1 MQTQTFAP
9 AEIVVV
15 DDGSTDGGIEW
26 LESLALPNLIL
37 SRRGVPG
44 PGGYAA
50 RNRGIELAKSEWIAF
65 LDADDEWLPTHL
77 ESVYGALRMVENP
90 SRVVAVFSGYENLY
104 EGGQRT
110 IDPYSAK
117 IGGPVAEL
125 DFATLLGQWLRLNAS
140 PLWTS
145 ATVCRRNALIDA
157 GQFPEGRCRR
167 GGDKDMWLRI
177 AHTGTVVYTGS
188 VTARYFRDSVNMTT
202 KASYANTVP
211 CIVDSAKRLAA
222 LDDGAISGQLQAL
235 QNLEILNYALVS
247 ARTTGLEKASWADF
261 NARLDPIGGLLL
273 RFLSTPLGARIARL
287 AFSLKRL
294 VPR

>member
-1 MQTQTFAP
+1 MQTFAP
-9 AEIVVV
+9 TEIVVV

-26 LESLALPNLIL
+26 LESLSLPNLIL
-37 SRRGVPG
+37 FRRDVPG

-77 ESVYGALRMVENP
+77 ESVCRALRTIESP
-90 SRVVAVFSGYENLY
+90 SKVVAVFSGYENLY
-104 EGGQRT
+104 EDGERI

-117 IGGPVAEL
+117 VGGPVAEL
-125 DFATLLGQWLRLNAS
+125 DFATLLGHWLKLNAC
-140 PLWTS
+140 PMWTS
-145 ATVCRRNALIDA
+145 ATVCRRSALIEA
-157 GQFPEGRCRR
+157 GRFPEGRCRR
-167 GGDKDMWLRI
+167 GGDKDMWLRV
-177 AHTGTVVYTGS
+177 AHTGTAVYTGS

-202 KASYANTVP
+202 KAAYANTVP
-211 CIVDSAKRLAA
+211 CIVDSTKRLAA
-222 LDDGAISGQLQAL
+222 LDEGAISGQLQAL

-247 ARTTGLEKASWADF
+247 ARTAGLEKASWADF
-261 NARLDPIGGLLL
+261 DARLNPAGGLLL

-294 VPR
+294 VRR